1 MATVRDGIFGS
12 SMGLQDPKDVARD
25 TARDLSGPVG
35 ELAAL
40 KGDANHWLSDS
51 EYAALRDRLEAAH
64 AAVEAALVEARR
76 RARRN
81 ESKASEHRLALGCAM
96 LHTSPRRKE
105 SRVEQEQQDRQ
116 QQWFRW
122 PPTGRQLFWIE
133 VFAALAFLLTVVCGY
148 LFGWKW
154 TGLPKQT
161 LWDWLDLLIVPF
173 VLAVGG
179 YLFTR
184 SESRRAEQSAIEQ
197 RNLDR
202 GTTEQRTKEDRWLA
216 HERAETDRQI
226 ADQRRQDETL
236 QAYLDYSG
244 ELLLNKDMPLR
255 QSKARDEVR
264 TLAQARTLT
273 VLRRLDGE
281 RKGRVLQ
288 FLYEAGLITR
298 YCAVVALAGPTY
310 VEPS

>member
-1 MATVRDGIFGS
+1 MD
-12 SMGLQDPKDVARD
+12 
-25 TARDLSGPVG
+25 
-35 ELAAL
+35 
-40 KGDANHWLSDS
+40 H
-51 EYAALRDRLEAAH
+51 
-64 AAVEAALVEARR
+64 
-76 RARRN
+76 
-81 ESKASEHRLALGCAM
+81 
-96 LHTSPRRKE
+96 
-105 SRVEQEQQDRQ
+105 EQQDGQ
-116 QQWFRW
+116 QQQPRW
-122 PPTGRQLFWIE
+122 RPTRKQLQWTGGITT
-133 VFAALAFLLTVVCGY
+133 LAFLLIVICGY

-154 TGLPKQT
+154 TGLPRQT

-202 GTTEQRTKEDRWLA
+202 ETAEQRTKEDRWLA

-236 QAYLDYSG
+236 QAYLDYIG

-273 VLRRLDGE
+273 ILRRLDGE

-298 YCAVVALAGPTY
+298 YRAVVALAGPTY